1 MLSSAGSQHDSVDD
15 DVLAMIEFS
24 FFPEL
29 EPIKEL
35 PAMKLR
41 GGGWRQII
49 VMVFLYTIALS
60 D

>member
-15 DVLAMIEFS
+15 DVLPMIEFS

-29 EPIKEL
+29 EPIEEL
-35 PAMKLR
+35 PTMKLR
-41 GGGWRQII
+41 GGGRRQII
-49 VMVFLYTIALS
+49 VTVFLYTIALS